1 VASKQENM
9 KIGLLLTCLFAL
21 IGYGYSQDTTFV
33 YRGASNIDS
42 LNSGIV
48 YEEDERTAA
57 LLRELKTYEIQ
68 GDVVIMDGYRIQIY
82 FSNERKLAEE
92 QRMKFVRLFPQ
103 HESFIEYDAPNYTVK
118 VGSFRTIEEAEDFRR
133 LITSEFPMSIIQK
146 TKIKMAL
153 DKGNK
158 PPSQQ

>member
-1 VASKQENM
+1 MILMFVAT
-9 KIGLLLTCLFAL
+9 IGF
-21 IGYGYSQDTTFV
+21 SQDTTFV
-33 YRGASNIDS
+33 FRPNSNIDS
-42 LNSGIV
+42 LQTGIV
-48 YEEDERTAA
+48 YEEDERTNA

-92 QRMKFVRLFPQ
+92 QRMKFIKLFPQ

-118 VGSFRTIEEAEDFRR
+118 VGSFRTMEEAEDFRAI
-133 LITSEFPMSIIQK
+133 ITRDFPMSIIQK
-146 TKIKMAL
+146 TKIKMPL

-158 PPSQQ
+158 

>member
-1 VASKQENM
+1 MKTTISIMILMFVAT
-9 KIGLLLTCLFAL
+9 IGF
-21 IGYGYSQDTTFV
+21 SQDTTFV
-33 YRGASNIDS
+33 FRPNSNIDS
-42 LNSGIV
+42 LQTGIV
-48 YEEDERTAA
+48 YEEDERTNA

-92 QRMKFVRLFPQ
+92 QRMKFIKLFPQ

-118 VGSFRTIEEAEDFRR
+118 VGSFRTMEEAEDFRAM
-133 LITSEFPMSIIQK
+133 ITRDFPMSIIQK
-146 TKIKMAL
+146 TKIKMPL

-158 PPSQQ
+158 